1 MNTTNTEILLNLEN
15 HVNDIFLEYQN
26 KEKIDC
32 GDCPPDLTVKIHY
45 LQEQLANM
53 IHKTLSYQE
62 KIAIQNKYNEQI
74 EYIENYQKSDISKE
88 VSVMNDDCELLA
100 KSSGSYLNNGIQLIF
115 DLYCLPNTND
125 DLLYLKITFE
135 KDCLDT
141 LPIYGSSC
149 LIETMK
155 DIIDFNNKH
164 KCSYD
169 INTINQYVKSFTNDP
184 DALFEYN
191 EGTGEYYGNCL

>member
-32 GDCPPDLTVKIHY
+32 EDCPPDLTVKINY
-45 LQEQLANM
+45 LQEQLADM

-74 EYIENYQKSDISKE
+74 KYIENYQKSDISKE

-115 DLYCLPNTND
+115 DLYCFPNNND

-135 KDCLDT
+135 KDCLDI
-141 LPIYGSSC
+141 LPIYGSKC

-169 INTINQYVKSFTNDP
+169 INTINQYVESFTNDS